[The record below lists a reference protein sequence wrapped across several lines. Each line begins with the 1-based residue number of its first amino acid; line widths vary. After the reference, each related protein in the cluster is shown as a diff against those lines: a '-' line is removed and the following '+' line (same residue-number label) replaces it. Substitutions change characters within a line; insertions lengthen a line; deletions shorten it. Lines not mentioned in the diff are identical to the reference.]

1 MELFSELNLYIPS
14 QNQCEVNAKL
24 ACAESK
30 PHELTN
36 SKVSVLCC
44 REHAQYE
51 PIKERYNHREYL
63 FQCQAGVDHTRG
75 RNAAKTGKRNIP
87 WANIDCTC
95 WIKVV
100 VTFDTQAEDAS
111 YFIAINQ
118 LSGVLL
124 HSEACQVLFDVEN
137 DPPIPLHP
145 LVRSW
150 ALELI
155 LQGSSL
161 YFLRTEIKEFVQQ
174 IFGEDAGRGSKS
186 HHFFLESH
194 DTSTLYCTARRFFG
208 VRQRTSPEKTLD
220 SWFHSHNPTPPSP
233 LVQESCLHYQPQLAD
248 ERTSRFELVIA
259 TPDMKKAAWDHAHN
273 QHLLMDLTF
282 GFCSSSLLLT
292 LLMAFNSSRHG
303 VPVGALL
310 FSARKDAK
318 ATHADYNT
326 QELTKLVG
334 AWKDGLGTNS
344 NGEKINIKV
353 AMTDQDP
360 RERNTLSAHWPEIFL
375 LLCIFHVW
383 QSWKNALNRYL
394 RCIPE
399 GDPRKE
405 IRCRLAKLLHKLMR
419 EITSYAD
426 ATWAYEDEREY
437 ILRLGRRRSAV
448 TKKQA
453 KGGLL
458 FLNYLQQY
466 HLKSEDYWMSWS
478 PAGALE
484 ASQCLD
490 IPVEQVPRTNNT
502 LEGFNGRIK
511 GQYIAPYTW
520 GRRLPRVDVWV
531 YVFITF
537 VIPELFK
544 SFHDKEEQQK
554 FRATFRSTCPT
565 SSKPSSAADVP
576 ATPEGSKPTSPP
588 STDSSKSPKSK
599 IQVPEFT
606 IEELEKEE
614 DVKDEEN
621 GGDHGE
627 VLIHDSDDEVGDEEL
642 KELAACTSLL
652 VEETQIDMSPDEPAL
667 DADGILPQL
676 CKLKHCRH
684 PSLEDDFDSM
694 MSPPSS
700 PLPSHVDDTYEPSPP
715 VRHRP
720 QPPFAHTSPQPDI
733 ETPPESPSESHVSE
747 TLSSI
752 SPMSS
757 SPSSDS
763 LLVNAPTT
771 PNQFVESQH
780 VTTSRRATAVMEL
793 TQAQMAFVDAAK
805 RFIALTND
813 TNAIYSAVHDIKQA
827 LGLDGT
833 SNTSTSFSLP
843 SGSASPSTPSR
854 TPAASHS
861 SQSPPIYLSSPDST
875 LLSFEERASRVL
887 QPLEKQTKSRRK
899 PSHKVI

>member
-1 MELFSELNLYIPS
+1 MEAFKNYSVEILQRVPKPQAISE
-14 QNQCEVNAKL
+14 AKR
-24 ACAESK
+24 
-30 PHELTN
+30 H
-36 SKVSVLCC
+36 
-44 REHAQYE
+44 QM
-51 PIKERYNHREYL
+51 
-63 FQCQAGVDHTRG
+63 
-75 RNAAKTGKRNIP
+75 KTNIP
-87 WANIDCTC
+87 PKLRLSDRTKKIL
-95 WIKVV
+95 
-100 VTFDTQAEDAS
+100 QEDMKSKFKCHEFQYTVYDQAS

-118 LSGVLL
+118 LSGVLS
-124 HSEACQVLFDVEN
+124 HSEACQVLFDVEK

-145 LVRSW
+145 LVRSR

-174 IFGEDAGRGSKS
+174 TFGEDVGWGSKS
-186 HHFFLESH
+186 HRFFLESH
-194 DTSTLYCTARRFFG
+194 DTSTLYRTAQRFFG

-220 SWFHSHNPTPPSP
+220 SWFRSHNPTPPSP

-248 ERTSRFELVIA
+248 DRTSRFELVIA

-310 FSARKDAK
+310 FFVHKDAK
-318 ATHADYNT
+318 ATHADYDT

-353 AMTDQDP
+353 ATTDQDP
-360 RERNTLSAHWPEIFL
+360 RKHNTLSAHWPEIFL
-375 LLCIFHVW
+375 LLC
-383 QSWKNALNRYL
+383 
-394 RCIPE
+394 
-399 GDPRKE
+399 DPRKE
-405 IRCRLAKLLHKLMR
+405 IHRRLTKLLHKLMR
-419 EITSYAD
+419 EITSYTD
-426 ATWAYEDEREY
+426 ATQAYENEREY

-448 TKKQA
+448 AKKQA

-458 FLNYLQQY
+458 FLNYLRQY
-466 HLKSEDYWMSWS
+466 HLKSENYWMSWS

-484 ASQCLD
+484 ASQRLD
-490 IPVEQVPRTNNT
+490 IPVEQVPRTNNP

-511 GQYIAPYTW
+511 
-520 GRRLPRVDVWV
+520 
-531 YVFITF
+531 
-537 VIPELFK
+537 ELFK

-554 FRATFRSTCPT
+554 FRATFRSTRPT

-576 ATPEGSKPTSPP
+576 ATPKGSKPTSPP

-614 DVKDEEN
+614 DIKDKEN

-627 VLIHDSDDEVGDEEL
+627 VLIHDSDDEVGDKEV

-667 DADGILPQL
+667 DADRILPQL
-676 CKLKHCRH
+676 CEPKHCRH

-694 MSPPSS
+694 MSPLSS
-700 PLPSHVDDTYEPSPP
+700 PLPSHVDDTYEPGPP
-715 VRHRP
+715 VRRRP
-720 QPPFAHTSPQPDI
+720 QPPFAHTSPQLDI
-733 ETPPESPSESHVSE
+733 ETPPESPSESYVAE
-747 TLSSI
+747 TLPSI

-780 VTTSRRATAVMEL
+780 VTTSRRAMAVMEL

-805 RFIALTND
+805 RFIALTDD
-813 TNAIYSAVHDIKQA
+813 TDAIYSAVRDIKQA

-833 SNTSTSFSLP
+833 SDTSTSFSLP

-875 LLSFEERASRVL
+875 LSSFEERASCVL